1 VSSIPANSVYRSFSR
16 AIKINQVTAE
26 ALTLLSSED
35 RLEDL
40 SHLTLEQL
48 ITFVR
53 LASHLRRKL
62 HAQRPAHPEEVAPE
76 SDLLPPQCDT
86 ISRAVNELD
95 SFSGQKEPGYTP
107 RYYLD
112 QWSGPRNLSGG
123 PT

>member
-1 VSSIPANSVYRSFSR
+1 LKSL
-16 AIKINQVTAE
+16 
-26 ALTLLSSED
+26 LTLLSSED
-35 RLEDL
+35 RLED
-40 SHLTLEQL
+40 LTLEQL

-53 LASHLRRKL
+53 LASHLRREIL
-62 HAQRPAHPEEVAPE
+62 HAQRQAHPEEVAPE

-95 SFSGQKEPGYTP
+95 SFSGQKELGYTP